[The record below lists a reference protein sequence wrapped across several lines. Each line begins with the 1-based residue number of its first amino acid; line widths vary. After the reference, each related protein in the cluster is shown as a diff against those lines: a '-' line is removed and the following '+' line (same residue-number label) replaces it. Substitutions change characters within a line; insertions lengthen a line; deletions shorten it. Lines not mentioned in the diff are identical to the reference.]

1 MANIASAQQINE
13 IGTKAIPMN
22 FEKIMQVE
30 KPTNQQLDSVLILL
44 SNYESINVDT
54 ALLLAKKVLVLTKSN
69 PKKHFYIDALIIAAD
84 AYYSKENSAQGAVL
98 TKEAEELAIISGD
111 ENSQGKVYLFS
122 GKVADNVGD
131 YETALSFYL
140 KAVTLYERLKDDF
153 NLAQAYHN
161 ISGIFFSL
169 NELEKANTYQNRVKV
184 LAEKLDDNGLRI
196 DNLAMEAV
204 LLMTKGIHFYLKNEN
219 ELPKETLMDT
229 LNYYFNLSKLTF
241 EKGLEIT
248 EKIASKKMEIVLLNN
263 FVALTMN
270 MEDIPKAKILALRA
284 ENLATDF
291 GDIDLLIQAKF
302 NLSSVYRKS
311 NQFKKAAIYSEE
323 SLMLAKANNLERKV
337 FLAQRNL
344 YELYKKTGQFE
355 QAMLIQEE
363 LRKYDKKVGD
373 TERNKALATVEAK
386 YQNVKKEK
394 AIVELQ
400 VANKAI
406 ARQRNL
412 IIGGILFIGLIGF
425 IMFRFNKIRRE
436 RNDKMAFA
444 EALIFAQ
451 ETERKRIAQDLHDG
465 IGQSLLLMKKELVNT
480 HTVTIENQQLIS
492 ETLEEVRSI
501 SKDLHPFQLEKLGLT
516 LTIES
521 MIDKVRKSTDLF
533 VTTEI
538 DNIDLAF
545 SEQTNIHIFR
555 AVQEALNNVIKHSK
569 ATAAKVTI
577 EKLEKETLIT
587 ILDNGQGFDYELAI
601 AKAKN
606 LGLKTMYERLAA
618 IGGKMKI
625 SKNEPSGT
633 RIEFRI

>member
-1 MANIASAQQINE
+1 
-13 IGTKAIPMN
+13 
-22 FEKIMQVE
+22 MQVE

-323 SLMLAKANNLERKV
+323 SLTLAKANNLERKV